1 MTERPLIVGAGAA
14 GLAVAARMHQHG
26 VECDVVDRATSVG
39 SAWAGR
45 YDSLH
50 LHTIR
55 WLSGLP
61 GFSIPRGCGRWVARD
76 DVVRYLHDYAD
87 RSGVDPELGVE
98 VTRLDR
104 APDARGW
111 LVETSAGHRLA
122 PVVVLATSYSN
133 RPYLPGWA
141 TQESAAAVG
150 LVHSSQYRRPEPYRG
165 RHVLVVGAG
174 NSAAEIAVD
183 LARIGAK
190 VTMSVRTPPNI
201 VRRDTLGVPSQLL
214 GIVLRRVPEQVMN
227 PLSAVLR
234 RVSVPDLSGYGLPTP
249 AGDGFT
255 QFLRTRT
262 VPILDHGFVQEL
274 RDGRIRIVAAVDSL
288 DDGVVGL
295 ADGTLLRPDAIVCAT
310 GYRPGLEPIVG
321 HLGVLDLHG
330 TPLVH
335 GARTLPSAPDLYFA
349 GITVQL
355 AGLLR
360 EIGFEAKAIGDA
372 VARAGLA
379 SGDHRSGTAATT
391 PWVATPLDRPAGTAK
406 R

>member
-14 GLAVAARMHQHG
+14 GLAVAARLRQRG

-39 SAWAGR
+39 SAWTGR

-61 GFSIPRGCGRWVARD
+61 GFPIPRGHGRWVARD
-76 DVVRYLHDYAD
+76 DVVRYLRDYAD
-87 RSGVDPELGVE
+87 RFGVHPELGVE

-111 LVETSAGHRLA
+111 LVETSAGQRRA
-122 PVVVLATSYSN
+122 SVVVLATSYSS

-141 TQESAAAVG
+141 AQDTPSAAG
-150 LVHSSQYRRPEPYRG
+150 LLHSSQYRRPEPYRG

-174 NSAAEIAVD
+174 NSAAEIAVE
-183 LARIGAK
+183 LAGAGAT

-214 GIVLRRVPEQVMN
+214 GIVLRRVPERVMN

-234 RVSVPDLSGYGLPTP
+234 RVSVPDLSEHGLPAP

-262 VPILDHGFVQEL
+262 VPILDHGFVREVK
-274 RDGRIRIVAAVDSL
+274 DGRIRIVVAVDSL
-288 DDGVVGL
+288 DEGVVGL
-295 ADGTLLRPDAIVCAT
+295 VDGTSLRPDAIVCAT

-330 TPLVH
+330 TPRVH
-335 GARTLPSAPDLYFA
+335 GARTLPSAPGLYFA
-349 GITVQL
+349 GITVQM

-360 EIGFEAKAIGDA
+360 EIGFEARAIGDA
-372 VARAGLA
+372 VASTGLV
-379 SGDHRSGTAATT
+379 SGGQ
-391 PWVATPLDRPAGTAK
+391 RPAAASAPRVAPTA
-406 R
+406 